1 MLSQKL
7 SRRKSALML
16 EDATWFA
23 SLMTT
28 RKIQN
33 IVRENAKKHCG
44 EMQPELFYYTSYAFL
59 KALKAFH

>member
-16 EDATWFA
+16 KDATWFA
-23 SLMTT
+23 SLLTT

-33 IVRENAKKHCG
+33 NVERMQKSIVEKCNQDFFITPVMH
-44 EMQPELFYYTSYAFL
+44 F
-59 KALKAFH
+59 